1 MSDAS
6 LSRRFM
12 VHAAH
17 EGPHH
22 SHRVEEASFEA
33 AAVAFVERWSPAVDA
48 DGEVSVVVVDQ
59 ESGRQHCFRI
69 DADTG
74 ETGPCE

>member
-6 LSRRFM
+6 LPRRFI

-17 EGPHH
+17 EGAHH
-22 SHRVEEASFEA
+22 GHRVEEASFEA
-33 AAVAFVERWSPAVDA
+33 AAVAFVERWSPALDA

-74 ETGPCE
+74 ESGPCE